1 MLALKPLW
9 RSLLSLNAL
18 LLPSA
23 LLKCNKDTCDCVDL
37 LLQQR
42 GVHNSGK
49 ILLSTR
55 RKPTKYFCVLTDN
68 NLQKDQTQMVDS
80 TQVLL
85 ERATKY
91 FRKKGYK
98 VTKDAV
104 IEGNSGISRRFDL
117 LIAKSNEQNVVKVL
131 NWNRTVGIN
140 VIINLD
146 KASDDVGLRKPFS
159 VSGKFS
165 SHAKAYANRRGI
177 TLLTKR
183 ELGKY

>member
-1 MLALKPLW
+1 MA
-9 RSLLSLNAL
+9 
-18 LLPSA
+18 
-23 LLKCNKDTCDCVDL
+23 
-37 LLQQR
+37 
-42 GVHNSGK
+42 
-49 ILLSTR
+49 
-55 RKPTKYFCVLTDN
+55 
-68 NLQKDQTQMVDS
+68 DS

-104 IEGNSGISRRFDL
+104 IEGNSGISHRFDL
-117 LIAKSNEQNVVKVL
+117 LIAKSDEQNVVKVL

-159 VSGKFS
+159 VSEKFS